1 MLIIY
6 PHKQWWV
13 GFFSFLAVLGLHCGL
28 WASLVEVAWL
38 Q

>member
-6 PHKQWWV
+6 PHKQWW
-13 GFFSFLAVLGLHCGL
+13 SFLAVLGLGCGL